1 MKNANNY
8 SEFDEQTEM
17 QHELKD
23 KLGDL
28 PDSAIESSG
37 QDMRVLG
44 SEAYG
49 SEQTDL
55 MIMKSSNMSEKRRRL
70 QKNKIQDDRDVQS
83 ACCGK
88 KGCLIF

>member
-1 MKNANNY
+1 MKSGQHY

-17 QHELKD
+17 QQEQRD

-28 PDSAIESSG
+28 PDSAVESNG
-37 QDMRVLG
+37 FDPRALG

-55 MIMKSSNMSEKRRRL
+55 MIMKSSNMSDKRR
-70 QKNKIQDDRDVQS
+70 KINKGKIQDDRDVQS

-88 KGCLIF
+88 KGCFIF